1 MRFFRDGDRSKIYVI
16 YIGGTLVF
24 RTISAYLFG
33 RALWVM
39 YKSMQNFKERNKT
52 SRGANHSSFY
62 LHMLVLLLYLGG
74 RTCSTI
80 AYAKAAW

>member
-1 MRFFRDGDRSKIYVI
+1 MRFFRDGDQSKIYVI

-24 RTISAYLFG
+24 RTISAFLFG

-39 YKSMQNFKERNKT
+39 YKSMKNYSESNKN

-62 LHMLVLLLYLGG
+62 SHMLVMLLYLGG
-74 RTCSTI
+74 RTCST
-80 AYAKAAW
+80 YA